1 VAAVFTQ
8 EAELL
13 VTQEVLPHP
22 QDKEMLVEMYL
33 LVLMLAQEAAVQE
46 QSAETHLAVR
56 AAALLA
62 VMAALVWLHQLLE
75 LQSPA
80 QAVVL
85 AEQVVV
91 ENFLAPS
98 VALAVQV
105 AAVTVQE
112 PLVTILL
119 QPLVL

>member
-1 VAAVFTQ
+1 
-8 EAELL
+8 
-13 VTQEVLPHP
+13 
-22 QDKEMLVEMYL
+22 
-33 LVLMLAQEAAVQE
+33 
-46 QSAETHLAVR
+46 
-56 AAALLA
+56 
-62 VMAALVWLHQLLE
+62 MAALVWLHQLLE

>member
-8 EAELL
+8 EVALL
-13 VTQEVLPHP
+13 VTQAALPHP

-33 LVLMLAQEAAVQE
+33 LVTMLAQEAAVQE
-46 QSAETHLAVR
+46 QSAEMHLAVR
-56 AAALLA
+56 TAALLA